1 MPPPP
6 AVLKTLERTLTA
18 AVNRALKKG
27 EWTPETLPSRI
38 ADELRQVGPAAGA
51 EQNGMAK
58 VLIQH
63 FSEICREPSILGM
76 CSCVLDAIYALLP
89 VERATVFLADWD
101 ASVLRVVSARDSD
114 LVAIPIRSGIAGA
127 VMASGKSEIVPDA
140 QSDTRFNKEIDK
152 QTGFVTSSIL
162 CVAVNPLDEIADADE
177 RTTRAS
183 AVEKKPL
190 ALAALQALNK
200 RVGGKL
206 TPFTDDDLKLL
217 ELLSSLLSGVFAR
230 ASLCEEAVRER
241 ARNAALLDCNIA
253 VHSAEEARIKAM
265 KVMGAV
271 KVGLDCERSSMLL
284 VDEVQ
289 QQLCLMST
297 PLHRRRARRCGRG

>member
-101 ASVLRVVSARDSD
+101 ASVLRD
-114 LVAIPIRSGIAGA
+114 LL
-127 VMASGKSEIVPDA
+127 
-140 QSDTRFNKEIDK
+140 TR
-152 QTGFVTSSIL
+152 QYG
-162 CVAVNPLDEIADADE
+162 P
-177 RTTRAS
+177 
-183 AVEKKPL
+183 
-190 ALAALQALNK
+190 AAPSLQANM
-200 RVGGKL
+200 VY
-206 TPFTDDDLKLL
+206 
-217 ELLSSLLSGVFAR
+217 
-230 ASLCEEAVRER
+230 
-241 ARNAALLDCNIA
+241 AL
-253 VHSAEEARIKAM
+253 
-265 KVMGAV
+265 
-271 KVGLDCERSSMLL
+271 
-284 VDEVQ
+284 
-289 QQLCLMST
+289 
-297 PLHRRRARRCGRG
+297 

>member
-27 EWTPETLPSRI
+27 EWTPETLPSWI

-127 VMASGKSEIVPDA
+127 VMASGTSEIVPDA
-140 QSDTRFNKEIDK
+140 QSDARFNKEIDK

-162 CVAVNPLDEIADADE
+162 SRIGRPLD
-177 RTTRAS
+177 
-183 AVEKKPL
+183 V
-190 ALAALQALNK
+190 
-200 RVGGKL
+200 
-206 TPFTDDDLKLL
+206 
-217 ELLSSLLSGVFAR
+217 
-230 ASLCEEAVRER
+230 
-241 ARNAALLDCNIA
+241 
-253 VHSAEEARIKAM
+253 
-265 KVMGAV
+265 
-271 KVGLDCERSSMLL
+271 
-284 VDEVQ
+284 
-289 QQLCLMST
+289 
-297 PLHRRRARRCGRG
+297 RRACRYWCSRVAA